1 MLEWNHMCFLWFDTK
16 NEKLGGLD
24 KDPKLITSKMINFA
38 ERVAKN
44 PAINYHFNTSLATK
58 EMSYIS
64 VIQFHTEQVI
74 LLTSSSAI

>member
-1 MLEWNHMCFLWFDTK
+1 MQEWNLMYFRWFDTK

-58 EMSYIS
+58 ETSYIS
-64 VIQFHTEQVI
+64 VIPFHTEQVI